1 VSQPPI
7 DPTPTPGPPPAQT
20 PAPPQR
26 LAGVRPL
33 QHDDDERPSRE
44 DRGFGHNPFEIPV
57 PVPKWL
63 KSRKERRGER

>member
-1 VSQPPI
+1 MSQPPI
-7 DPTPTPGPPPAQT
+7 DPTPTPAPGAP
-20 PAPPQR
+20 PPQR

-33 QHDDDERPSRE
+33 QHDEDERPSRE

-57 PVPKWL
+57 PLPKWL

>member
-1 VSQPPI
+1 VNQPPT
-7 DPTPTPGPPPAQT
+7 DPTPTPAPDPP
-20 PAPPQR
+20 PPQR
-26 LAGVRPL
+26 LAGMRPL
-33 QHDDDERPSRE
+33 RHDEDERPSRE